1 MNHGFALAV
10 SDYVSA
16 EWVRTQLERQGCA
29 CAQCGEDL
37 GDSSSGWWS
46 IDRISNQMG
55 HTEANCRL
63 VCHVKVSPQCQAAT
77 AKIRD

>member
-10 SDYVSA
+10 HDYVSA
-16 EWVRTQLERQGCA
+16 EGVRTQLELQGCA

-37 GDSSSGWWS
+37 GDSSSGSS

-63 VCHVKVSPQCQAAT
+63 VCHMKVSPQCQAVT
-77 AKIRD
+77 AKMRD